1 MSLYIC
7 TNTFRGT
14 NCFMRLSLGLCV
26 AYLSQVERQLNT
38 PWTTRWITYVPSA
51 AWICVGALSAHLAT
65 VISWTVL
72 VLCRCKAVYLQ
83 YCRVNVW
90 GESSHKA
97 QPAKAKR
104 HSPGLGSTHGTL
116 ETNQSRASENLKKAH
131 RHRRWGSRSSTI
143 STTWSSTYPR
153 SGSEHTHTKTHTH
166 MTRRFCYTNMGITQS
181 VMAPLTKIPR
191 DCAHHWLMYGRSVC
205 PWSSTFW

>member
-1 MSLYIC
+1 MLHTSV
-7 TNTFRGT
+7 
-14 NCFMRLSLGLCV
+14 RLNGSE
-26 AYLSQVERQLNT
+26 SNT

-51 AWICVGALSAHLAT
+51 AWFCVGALAAHLAA

-72 VLCRCKAVYLQ
+72 VLCRCKAVCLQ
-83 YCRVNVW
+83 YCRTNVW

-97 QPAKAKR
+97 QPARAKR

-116 ETNQSRASENLKKAH
+116 ETNQSCASENLKKAH
-131 RHRRWGSRSSTI
+131 RHRRWGSRSSAI

-166 MTRRFCYTNMGITQS
+166 DPSILLYQYGNHTICYGPADKNSPGLRS
-181 VMAPLTKIPR
+181 SLAHVRPLCLSLIFNILVEVWIPIKA
-191 DCAHHWLMYGRSVC
+191 C
-205 PWSSTFW
+205 